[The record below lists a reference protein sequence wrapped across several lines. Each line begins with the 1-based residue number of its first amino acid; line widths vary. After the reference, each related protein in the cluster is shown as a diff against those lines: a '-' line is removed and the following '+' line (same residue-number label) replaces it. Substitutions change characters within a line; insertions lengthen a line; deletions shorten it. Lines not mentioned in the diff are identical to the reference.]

1 MVRNLTRHN
10 RPVSTDVHPLVYAAA
25 AGLVLWFVL
34 AAWIFFGHAEYM
46 SLLLA
51 VVSGFFLMTAAIPF
65 ILWRVWRKHSPD
77 AVHESRISFHDWVSG
92 QFETPD
98 GPRKAVGAAIEI
110 LLPLAA
116 AAAGMTAMGI
126 IFHFV
131 TLGASAI

>member
-10 RPVSTDVHPLVYAAA
+10 RPVSSHVHPLVYAAA

-34 AAWIFFGHAEYM
+34 AAWIFFGHAQYM

-51 VVSGFFLMTAAIPF
+51 VVSGFFLMTVMIPF
-65 ILWRVWRKHSPD
+65 ILWRVWCKHSTD
-77 AVHESRISFHDWVSG
+77 AAQESQSSFRDWASG

-98 GPRKAVGAAIEI
+98 GPRKALGAAIEI

-131 TLGASAI
+131 TLGAPAI